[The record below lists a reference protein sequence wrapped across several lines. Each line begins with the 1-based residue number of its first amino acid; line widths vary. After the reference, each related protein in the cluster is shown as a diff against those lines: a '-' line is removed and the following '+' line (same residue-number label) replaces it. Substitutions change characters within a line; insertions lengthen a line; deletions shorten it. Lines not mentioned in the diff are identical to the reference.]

1 MNSKQLIDT
10 DKESYEISSDTDSI
24 DSDNIDSM
32 SEISEI
38 NENVDNYPTIDKLN
52 LTSKEK
58 IYYNMANKYFLSLDP
73 ARIKLMVDII
83 NSNSKISLRLL
94 DWFVTKYSQKYN
106 IRCGNTE
113 FGKAVSNIN
122 MISVNISYKA
132 QLKSYRKRYFDPFK
146 RNNKYKF
153 QYHFKS
159 IDKKIVVNIGQLNFF
174 KWAFSNGI
182 IDYVLTN
189 FDTLAKAMSAAN
201 YIAKIRKEAKKK
213 NEVKQ
218 TEEMVVKKNGVSIRA
233 KKQRMDNEIKL
244 VLSFN

>member
-1 MNSKQLIDT
+1 MMCSKQLIDI
-10 DKESYEISSDTDSI
+10 DKESYEISDDIESN
-24 DSDNIDSM
+24 DSDQTETENI
-32 SEISEI
+32 
-38 NENVDNYPTIDKLN
+38 DNYPTIDKLD

-58 IYYNMANKYFLSLDP
+58 IYYNMANKYFLTLD
-73 ARIKLMVDII
+73 AVRVKLMVDII
-83 NSNSKISLRLL
+83 NSESKISLRLL

-106 IRCGNTE
+106 IRCGYSE
-113 FGKAVSNIN
+113 YGKAISNIH
-122 MISVNISYKA
+122 MVSVNISYKA

-189 FDTLAKAMSAAN
+189 FETLTKAMSAAN
-201 YIAKIRKEAKKK
+201 YIAKIRKENKKSEKKENK
-213 NEVKQ
+213 NI
-218 TEEMVVKKNGVSIRA
+218 EETVVTKNGINIKA
-233 KKQRMDNEIKL
+233 KKQKFDNEIKL